1 MLANFTK
8 KTSFPILLICLLL
21 FCLAGCK
28 KDKFK
33 VDVSAI
39 EVNPQFIR
47 FDKQLAAIDTNTME
61 AGFKK
66 LSEQYPV
73 FFPAYYKNV
82 LELVGFEDSAAPK
95 RLKELINFE
104 ATQELNRAVAKKFGD
119 VEEYNNLIRDAY
131 KHHRYYYPKDS
142 LPDIIYY
149 TGLLNFG
156 CIFFGNAVG
165 VGLDLYLG
173 KDYPYEKIA
182 TLYNY
187 QIAKMY
193 PEYIA
198 RNVMYLIGD
207 DKFSEVLKGKRFI
220 DLMIHEGKLA
230 YYLDA
235 ILPNTPDSIKIG
247 LNSRQLKW
255 CKKNEYQIWQHI
267 VDPKLK
273 LLYNTEFMTTGRYF
287 EEGPLT
293 NAPGVQNEPE
303 PSSPR
308 FAVWTGREIVRKY
321 MDAHPEI
328 TLPQLM
334 EETDS
339 DKILRESKYRP

>member
-1 MLANFTK
+1 MTANFNK
-8 KTSFPILLICLLL
+8 KSSFSTLLICILL
-21 FCLAGCK
+21 FSLVGCK

-33 VDVSAI
+33 VDVSGI
-39 EVNPQFIR
+39 EVNTQFIR
-47 FDKQLAAIDTNTME
+47 FDKQLAAIDTNNMATS
-61 AGFKK
+61 FKT
-66 LSEQYPV
+66 LSQQYPV
-73 FFPAYYKNV
+73 FFPAYYSSV
-82 LELVGFEDSAAPK
+82 LELIKYNDSAAPY

-104 ATQELNRAVAKKFGD
+104 ATRELTKAVSKKFATVD
-119 VEEYNNLIRDAY
+119 EYNKKISDAY
-131 KHHRYYYPKDS
+131 KHHRYYFPQDS
-142 LPDIIYY
+142 LPNIIYF

-156 CIFFGNAVG
+156 CIFFGDAVG

-182 TLYNY
+182 NLYNY

-207 DKFSEVLKGKRFI
+207 DKFSASLKGKRFI
-220 DLMIHEGKLA
+220 DLMIHEGKMA
-230 YYLDA
+230 YYMDA
-235 ILPNTPDSIKIG
+235 ILPNTPDSIKLG

-273 LLYNTEFMTTGRYF
+273 LLYNTEFMTTSRYF

-303 PSSPR
+303 PSAPR

-321 MDAHPEI
+321 MDKHPEI

-334 EETDS
+334 METDS
-339 DKILRESKYRP
+339 DMILRESKYRP